1 MKGKITVLSFFFL
14 ILLFLLFRFT
24 FYDPILESTTQNI
37 EVVKKDKN
45 TDEQWIILSN
55 DKQIYI
61 EDLSI
66 WALIQVDQNYTMSY
80 HLSKKSSRYNLK
92 TIVPGD
98 YNGQF

>member
-1 MKGKITVLSFFFL
+1 MKGKITVLSLLLL
-14 ILLFLLFRFT
+14 IALFLLFRFT
-24 FYDPILESTTQNI
+24 IYNPVIESTTQNI

-61 EDLSI
+61 DDFSI
-66 WALIQVDQNYTMSY
+66 WALIQVNQNYTISY
-80 HLSKKSSRYNLK
+80 DLSKKLRRYHLK

-98 YNGQF
+98 YNSQF

>member
-1 MKGKITVLSFFFL
+1 MKGKITVLSLLFL
-14 ILLFLLFRFT
+14 MVLFLLFRFT
-24 FYDPILESTTQNI
+24 IYVPVLESTTQNI

-61 EDLSI
+61 EDFSI
-66 WALIQVDQNYTMSY
+66 WALIQVNQNYTISY
-80 HLSKKSSRYNLK
+80 DLSKKLRRYNLK

>member
-1 MKGKITVLSFFFL
+1 MKGKITVLSLLFL
-14 ILLFLLFRFT
+14 IVLFLLFRFT
-24 FYDPILESTTQNI
+24 IYDPVIESTTQNI

-45 TDEQWIILSN
+45 SDEQWIILSN

-61 EDLSI
+61 EDFSI
-66 WALIQVDQNYTMSY
+66 WALIQGNQNYTISY
-80 HLSKKSSRYNLK
+80 NLSKKSRKYHLK